1 MNGTYDIGGDGKIPT
16 NEKIKNVYARLE
28 KICAHCHTQIPFNA
42 REDFCAH
49 CQKILDVYTRAQISL
64 KNWTGKEIPTRIHD
78 GQTVCICPNCGGR
91 ARKIGTNI
99 DIILCRFCGLY
110 AYRINTTEKFKVY
123 YKGERI
129 DNINIHEYA
138 TTPFDNIDLSSVSN
152 THTVTQSK
160 KLDASKEE
168 SNNLLKLK
176 ELNL

>member
-1 MNGTYDIGGDGKIPT
+1 MNAINKGGDRKIPT
-16 NEKIKNVYARLE
+16 DEKIKQVYARLE
-28 KICAHCHTQIPFNA
+28 KICAHCHTHIPFHPHA
-42 REDFCAH
+42 DLCAH
-49 CQKILDVYTRAQISL
+49 CQKILDVYTRTQINL
-64 KNWTGKEIPTRIHD
+64 KNWTEKEIPTRIHD

-138 TTPFDNIDLSSVSN
+138 MTPFDRKNLSDTFN
-152 THTVTQSK
+152 DEYK
-160 KLDASKEE
+160 NLDA
-168 SNNLLKLK
+168 NNTSKLK
-176 ELNL
+176 DLDL

>member
-1 MNGTYDIGGDGKIPT
+1 MNTTNKIGGDGKIPT
-16 NEKIKNVYARLE
+16 DEKIKNVYARLE
-28 KICAHCHTQIPFNA
+28 KICAHCHTNIPFNA
-42 REDFCAH
+42 HAYFCAH
-49 CQKILDVYTRAQISL
+49 CQKILDVYTRTQISL

-78 GQTVCICPNCGGR
+78 GHAVCYCPNCGGR

-138 TTPFDNIDLSSVSN
+138 MTPFDNIDDVSLSN
-152 THTVTQSK
+152 AHAIAQSK
-160 KLDASKEE
+160 KLDATQSEQ
-168 SNNLLKLK
+168 NNLSKLK